1 MAWCWWWRCPSS
13 RPLMLLLLAL
23 GVVQL
28 CALLLHVG
36 GYGHALRDAV
46 ASAFAGAGSDYDY
59 SRRTDVYANLS
70 RLLLMAPRDG
80 PLPLCPERSPL
91 LVGPIDI
98 DFERHQ
104 RLSEIARHNPLV
116 RAGGVYSPPDCHAR
130 HRTAVVV
137 PHRNREHHLRHL
149 LYYLHPVLQRQQLH
163 YTIYVVHQAGNET
176 FNRAKLMNVGFR
188 EAMADDEWS
197 CVFYHDVDL
206 VPENDHNSYT
216 CDTNPK
222 HVSAAMDK
230 FKYRLPYLRYFGGV
244 SALSPE
250 HYLKMNGFPNTYWG
264 WGGEDDDIAH
274 RVTLAKMK
282 IVRPPMSVARYK
294 MVKHRA
300 DQGNEENPHRFTLL
314 AHTRRM
320 WNMDGMNTLSYRL
333 LSRAARSPL
342 YTNITVDIGKEKQ

>member
-1 MAWCWWWRCPSS
+1 
-13 RPLMLLLLAL
+13 
-23 GVVQL
+23 
-28 CALLLHVG
+28 
-36 GYGHALRDAV
+36 
-46 ASAFAGAGSDYDY
+46 
-59 SRRTDVYANLS
+59 
-70 RLLLMAPRDG
+70 
-80 PLPLCPERSPL
+80 
-91 LVGPIDI
+91 
-98 DFERHQ
+98 
-104 RLSEIARHNPLV
+104 
-116 RAGGVYSPPDCHAR
+116 
-130 HRTAVVV
+130 
-137 PHRNREHHLRHL
+137 
-149 LYYLHPVLQRQQLH
+149 
-163 YTIYVVHQAGNET
+163 
-176 FNRAKLMNVGFR
+176 
-188 EAMADDEWS
+188 MADDEWS

-333 LSRAARSPL
+333 LSRAALAALHQHHCRHRQ
-342 YTNITVDIGKEKQ
+342 GEA